1 MATAGNADALGVPGL
16 TGMIRPGHP
25 ADLVVIDGVDFA
37 ARAPK
42 VLEVVVTGRRLV
54 SPETP

>member
-1 MATAGNADALGVPGL
+1 MPGL